1 MSLIWPWLC
10 ENCVSFIRSKP
21 CTKTKKIPRMSLI
34 KCVLSR
40 WKNCTKTKKY
50 HTKPTPTPPHPTP
63 PSYQKFYFLYPF
75 SPFHLQNQE
84 APFLTKETEMPT
96 NILELKNS
104 NSSQMKPSKV
114 IELIARS
121 LFLYL
126 YFHCLLYFYFF
137 WSF

>member
-50 HTKPTPTPPHPTP
+50 HTKPTLISKNLFSLTLLSLPFAKPRSSLP
-63 PSYQKFYFLYPF
+63 YQGNWNAHKHSRAEELKLLANEAFKGDRINHSFSVFISVFSLFIILLFLLIFLILGFYF
-75 SPFHLQNQE
+75 
-84 APFLTKETEMPT
+84 
-96 NILELKNS
+96 NS
-104 NSSQMKPSKV
+104 
-114 IELIARS
+114 
-121 LFLYL
+121 
-126 YFHCLLYFYFF
+126 
-137 WSF
+137 